1 MANSYFRFKQFT
13 INQEKCA
20 MKVGTDGCLLGAWV
34 DLSSSQRILDVGCG
48 SGLIAIMAA
57 QRCPTAT
64 ITGIEIDN
72 EAASQAAE
80 NAESSPWA
88 ERIKIIC
95 KDFLKFC
102 PEETFDTIVSNPPY
116 FNNSLKCPNEK
127 RNKARH
133 DDSLPCNEFL
143 THANRLLSPNG
154 TLSVIIPTDQQETWL
169 TEAEECGYKAKRITR
184 VHTRKELAAKRVLI
198 EFRKSTAEECRTDD
212 FNLEET
218 PGVFSAEATEM
229 LSPFYLKL

>member
-13 INQEKCA
+13 IHQERCA

-34 DLSSSQRILDVGCG
+34 DLSQSQRILDVGCG
-48 SGLIAIMAA
+48 SGLIAIMTA
-57 QRCPTAT
+57 QRCPGST

-88 ERIKIIC
+88 ERIEIIC
-95 KDFLKFC
+95 EDFLKFT
-102 PEETFDTIVSNPPY
+102 PEQQFDTIVSNPPY
-116 FNNSLKCPNEK
+116 FSNSLKCPNDK
-127 RNKARH
+127 RSKARH

-143 THANRLLSPNG
+143 THSNKLLSPNG
-154 TLSVIIPTDQQETWL
+154 ALSVIIPIEQQETWL
-169 TEAEECGYKAKRITR
+169 TEAEKCGYRPSRVTH
-184 VHTRKELAAKRVLI
+184 VHTRRELAPKRVLI
-198 EFRKSTAEECRTDD
+198 ELRKGTPEECRRDD
-212 FNLEET
+212 FKLEES